1 MLQEQ
6 LLCHTLAPGTLRTDR
21 ITYFTDC
28 AERPEWR
35 GEEGGS
41 ERGDRWEGKDVRER
55 RAGREG
61 DLPSI

>member
-1 MLQEQ
+1 M
-6 LLCHTLAPGTLRTDR
+6 APGTLRTDR

-41 ERGDRWEGKDVRER
+41 ERGDRWEGEDVRER